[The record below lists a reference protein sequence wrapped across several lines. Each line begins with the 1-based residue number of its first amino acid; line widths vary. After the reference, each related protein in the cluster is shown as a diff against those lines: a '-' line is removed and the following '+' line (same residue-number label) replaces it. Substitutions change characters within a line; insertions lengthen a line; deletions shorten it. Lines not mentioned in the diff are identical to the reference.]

1 MPDIGIVKLGLQ
13 TRDIGTLRPFY
24 VDRLGLAVTREDRGS
39 ITFQAGGTD
48 FTFVESAQGDPIYHF
63 AFNIPENKLDAAIE
77 WLRPRAPIHREPDG
91 SEIFDFQSW
100 NAHAV
105 YFFDPAGN
113 ILEFIARHNLNNA
126 APGAFTTADILYA
139 SEIGIVV
146 DDVGEAVKAARR
158 DWGFHVFGGSQSDD
172 FAAVGT
178 DEHLLIFSKR
188 GRPWFGGECRQ
199 AGIFGMTAAFTGERN
214 KLLVIAKMPYSL
226 KMLDSESIGPNAV

>member
-1 MPDIGIVKLGLQ
+1 MPGIGIVKLGLQ

-39 ITFQAGGTD
+39 ITFQAGGTEL
-48 FTFVESAQGDPIYHF
+48 TFVESAQGDPIYHF

-126 APGAFTTADILYA
+126 APGAFASHDILYA

-146 DDVGEAVKAARR
+146 DDVAEAVNAARR
-158 DWGFHVFGGSQSDD
+158 EWGLNVFGGSLTDD

-178 DEHLLIFSKR
+178 DEHLLIFAKR
-188 GRPWFGGECRQ
+188 GRPWFGGEGAVAHVFETEAVFCGDRD
-199 AGIFGMTAAFTGERN
+199 ASLVFPGIPYELTAKR
-214 KLLVIAKMPYSL
+214 
-226 KMLDSESIGPNAV
+226 LDP